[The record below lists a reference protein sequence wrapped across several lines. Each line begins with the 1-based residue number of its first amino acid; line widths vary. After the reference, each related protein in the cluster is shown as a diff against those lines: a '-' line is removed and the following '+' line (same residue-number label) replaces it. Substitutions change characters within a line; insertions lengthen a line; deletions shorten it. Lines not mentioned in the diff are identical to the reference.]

1 MSDALAISVV
11 TSAVSRRVFSAASA
25 AVGDAD
31 VRLGPPT
38 AKLAE
43 DNESLV
49 NIHLYRVEPNA
60 AHANEHLPSRSG
72 RAQDLGPAQ
81 LALDLHYIFSFYGDA
96 KKFVPERMLANV
108 MLALE
113 KIPLLTKSAI
123 DGAIANNTELT
134 GADLGD
140 AVSRVH
146 LSRELMSIDDF
157 SKIWS
162 IFYQVPYTLSIAYR
176 ASHVIIQ
183 TEDVAKLAMPIAR
196 RDVWVAPF
204 AGLRLD
210 NISGTSGP
218 TAQVIWGNDIR
229 IMGTGFGQPGIGLTL
244 DGVTFDLTDVAHS
257 DDEIVIALEAAR
269 LGGQE
274 FPVGVH
280 ALRVLA
286 PDIDGRPSHL
296 RGGSNS
302 LSFAITPAI
311 TVSGVTASG
320 GGGARNGTVSLTIT
334 PAVKEDQNAV
344 LLLDSRDPLKPA
356 QFRIEAKRTGVT
368 FPASALD
375 FPYTQLPLGSYLA
388 RLDVDG
394 FVSPVAL
401 ATDPNLANFGEIVGP
416 LVTIA

>member
-1 MSDALAISVV
+1 MSDGLAISVV

-25 AVGDAD
+25 AVSDAD

-49 NIHLYRVEPNA
+49 NIHLYRVEPNV
-60 AHANEHLPSRSG
+60 AHANEHLPNRSG

-113 KIPLLTKSAI
+113 KIPLLTRSAIKSAI
-123 DGAIANNTELT
+123 ASNTELT

-162 IFYQVPYTLSIAYR
+162 IFYQVPYTLSVAYR
-176 ASHVIIQ
+176 ASHVLIQ
-183 TEDVAKLAMPIAR
+183 TEDIARLAMPIAR
-196 RDVWVAPF
+196 SDIWFAPF
-204 AGLRLD
+204 SGLRLD
-210 NISGTSGP
+210 SVTGTSGP
-218 TAQVIWGNDIR
+218 TAQVTWDNDIR
-229 IMGTGFGQPGIGLTL
+229 ILGTGFGQPGIGLSL
-244 DGVTFDLTDVAHS
+244 DSVAFDLADIAH
-257 DDEIVIALEAAR
+257 DDAEMVVPLEAAR

-274 FPVGVH
+274 FAVGVH

-286 PDIDGRPSHL
+286 AIIDGRPAHL

-302 LSFAITPAI
+302 LSFAITPTI
-311 TVSGVTASG
+311 TVSGVTAT
-320 GGGARNGTVSLTIT
+320 GAGSTRNGKVSLAIV
-334 PAVKEDQNAV
+334 PAVQEDQNAV
-344 LLLDSRDPLKPA
+344 LLLDSRDPVKPA
-356 QFRIEAKRTGVT
+356 QVRIEAKRTGVT
-368 FPASALD
+368 FPAAALE
-375 FPYTQLPLGSYLA
+375 FPFTGLPLGTYLA

-394 FVSPVAL
+394 FISPVEL
-401 ATDPNLANFGEIVGP
+401 AEDPNLANFGEIIGP
-416 LVTIA
+416 LVSIA